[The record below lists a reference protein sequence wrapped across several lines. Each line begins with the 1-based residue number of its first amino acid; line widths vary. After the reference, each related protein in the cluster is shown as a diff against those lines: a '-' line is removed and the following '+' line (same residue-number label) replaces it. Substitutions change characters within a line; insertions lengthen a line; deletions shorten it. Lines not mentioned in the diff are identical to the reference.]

1 MEKITTKIGG
11 VEYEV
16 IPVMLSSTVPD
27 DDFNIRC
34 LLEALTERV
43 KARKA
48 IEIEREVTNIGE
60 MSTYTVV
67 VLKEVNPFS

>member
-43 KARKA
+43 KSRGA
-48 IEIEREVTNIGE
+48 IEIGREVTNICE
-60 MSTYTVV
+60 ISCYTVML
-67 VLKEVNPFS
+67 LKKV